1 MATQDQL
8 PDFRNKRKLLFG
20 SKTSAQQMLETGRK
34 FMQAERF
41 DDALEFLSRTEAT
54 QEVRQIAVLAAER
67 GDTALFLRAKVV
79 LKEAPTQEELEAVAR
94 KAEDSGRRSTA
105 LTAYVKAGRT
115 EQAERLRVEMG
126 LSSHPEQAKSTD
138 SAPAEAEPQE

>member
-20 SKTSAQQMLETGRK
+20 SKTSAQQMLETGRQ

-79 LKEAPTQEELEAVAR
+79 LKEEPTQEELEAVAR

-126 LSSHPEQAKSTD
+126 LSPHPEQAESAD